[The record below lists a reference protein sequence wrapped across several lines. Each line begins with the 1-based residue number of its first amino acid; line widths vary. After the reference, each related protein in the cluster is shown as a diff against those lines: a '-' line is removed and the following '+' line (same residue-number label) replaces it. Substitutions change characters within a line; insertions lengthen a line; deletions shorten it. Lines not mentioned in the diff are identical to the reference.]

1 MTLIAALVGAIIIS
15 FSAVFFTL
23 SEVSPVTGAFYR
35 TAYALPVLLI
45 LWWAHKDEDHRPRS
59 RRWIAFGAGLALGL
73 DVIAWHTSIEFI
85 GAGLA
90 TLLANSSVIF
100 VAVAAWI
107 LQGEKPSRQVL
118 ATIPIVLVGIA
129 MVSGIG
135 QQSAFG
141 KDPVL
146 GTALA
151 LVAAILYAFFILG
164 FRHSNDAKAPAAGPL
179 MEATAGAL
187 VMTLAF
193 GLVGPGIEFGFTW
206 PGHGWLLALALG
218 SQVAGWLLIGYALP
232 RLPAVETATI
242 ILIQPALTLVWGVLI
257 FSERPSRVQ
266 ILGALVVLA
275 GVAFVAI
282 ARARVIPSR
291 TGIPERT

>member
-1 MTLIAALVGAIIIS
+1 VTLIAALIGAIIIS

-35 TAYALPVLLI
+35 MAYALPVLMI
-45 LWWAHKDEDHRPRS
+45 LWWARRGEDHRLGS
-59 RRWIAFGAGLALGL
+59 RRWIAFGAGLVVGI

-90 TLLANSSVIF
+90 TLLANSSVVF
-100 VAVAAWI
+100 VAIAAWI
-107 LQGEKPSRQVL
+107 LLGEKPSRQVL
-118 ATIPIVLVGIA
+118 ITIPFVLVGIG

-135 QQSAFG
+135 QQSAYG
-141 KDPVL
+141 EDPLL

-151 LVAAILYAFFILG
+151 LLAAITYAFFLLG
-164 FRHSNDAKAPAAGPL
+164 FRHSNDIRAPAAGPL

-187 VMTLAF
+187 LMTLVF
-193 GLVGPGIEFGFTW
+193 GLLGPGIEFGFSL
-206 PGHGWLLALALG
+206 PSHGWLLALGLG
-218 SQVAGWLLIGYALP
+218 SQVVGWLLIGFALP
-232 RLPAVETATI
+232 RLAAVETATI
-242 ILIQPALTLVWGVLI
+242 ILIQPALTLVWGALI
-257 FSERPSRVQ
+257 FSERPSGLQ

-282 ARARVIPSR
+282 ARARTNPEAVTTR
-291 TGIPERT
+291 TT

>member
-1 MTLIAALVGAIIIS
+1 MTLIAALIGAIIIS

-35 TAYALPVLLI
+35 SAYALPVLLV
-45 LWWAHKDEDHRPRS
+45 LWWIRRGEDHRPGS

-100 VAVAAWI
+100 VAVAAWV

-118 ATIPIVLVGIA
+118 IAIPFVLVGIG

-135 QQSAFG
+135 QQGAFG
-141 KDPVL
+141 EDPLL

-151 LVAAILYAFFILG
+151 LLAAMLYAFFILG
-164 FRHSNDAKAPAAGPL
+164 FRHSNDIRAPAAGPL

-187 VMTLAF
+187 LMTLVF
-193 GLVGPGIEFGFTW
+193 GILGPGIEFGFSL
-206 PGHGWLLALALG
+206 PSHGWLLALGLG
-218 SQVAGWLLIGYALP
+218 SQVVGWLLIGFALP

-242 ILIQPALTLVWGVLI
+242 ILIQPALTLVWGALI
-257 FSERPSRVQ
+257 FSERPSGVQ

-282 ARARVIPSR
+282 ARARA
-291 TGIPERT
+291 TPEAVTTRS

>member
-1 MTLIAALVGAIIIS
+1 
-15 FSAVFFTL
+15 VFFTL

-35 TAYALPVLLI
+35 SAYALPVLLV
-45 LWWAHKDEDHRPRS
+45 LWWIRRGEDHRPGL

-100 VAVAAWI
+100 VAVAAWV

-118 ATIPIVLVGIA
+118 IAIPFVLVGIG

-135 QQSAFG
+135 QQGAFG
-141 KDPVL
+141 EDPLL

-151 LVAAILYAFFILG
+151 LLAAMLYAFFILG
-164 FRHSNDAKAPAAGPL
+164 FRHSNDARAPAAGPL

-187 VMTLAF
+187 LMTLVF
-193 GLVGPGIEFGFTW
+193 GLLGPGIEFGFSL
-206 PGHGWLLALALG
+206 PSHGWLLALGLG
-218 SQVAGWLLIGYALP
+218 SQVVGWLLIGFALP

-242 ILIQPALTLVWGVLI
+242 ILIQPALTLVWGALI

-282 ARARVIPSR
+282 ARARATPEAVTAR
-291 TGIPERT
+291 TT